1 MATPIGQAETFPL
14 TVSDD
19 LGREVTFARA
29 PERIVS
35 IAPSNT
41 EILFALGL
49 DDHVVAVDAFSDYP
63 PEAAGKFQVGD
74 YVEPDLELVVAA
86 TPDLVLAAGIH
97 EATVLP
103 ALESLGV
110 STVVVEPET
119 LDEVYEG
126 IDLIGQVAGVPER
139 ADALTCELASRVAA
153 VESAV
158 AGAPAPRVFFELSPE
173 LYTAGPGSFI
183 DDVITRAR
191 GQNIAADAAE
201 MWPQLSN
208 EAVVAADPEVILLAD
223 HEAGVT
229 PEQVTGRPG
238 WQEVDAAVQSRIVA
252 IDPDLVARPGPR
264 IVDGLEQI
272 ARILHPDRFPGS
284 GS

>member
-1 MATPIGQAETFPL
+1 MGQASTFPL
-14 TVSDD
+14 SITDD
-19 LGREVTFARA
+19 LGREVTFAQA

-49 DDHVVAVDAFSDYP
+49 DDQVVAVDAFSDYP
-63 PEAAGKFQVGD
+63 PEATAKPQVGD
-74 YVEPDLELVVAA
+74 YVEPDLEQVVAA
-86 TPDLVLAAGIH
+86 APDLVLAAGIH
-97 EATVLP
+97 EGTVLP

-110 STVVVEPET
+110 LVVVVEPET

-126 IDLIGQVAGVPER
+126 IGLIGRIAAVPER
-139 ADALTCELASRVAA
+139 AERLVCDLETRVAA

-158 AGAPAPRVFFELSPE
+158 AGASRPRVFFELAPE

-183 DDVITRAR
+183 DDMITRA
-191 GQNIAADAAE
+191 GGENIAADAAE

-229 PEQVTGRPG
+229 PAEVADRPG
-238 WQEVDAAVQSRIVA
+238 WQEVDATVQSRIA
-252 IDPDLVARPGPR
+252 PIDPDLVARPGPR
-264 IVDGLEQI
+264 IVDGLEEI
-272 ARILHPDRFPGS
+272 ARILHPDRFPGTDS
-284 GS
+284 